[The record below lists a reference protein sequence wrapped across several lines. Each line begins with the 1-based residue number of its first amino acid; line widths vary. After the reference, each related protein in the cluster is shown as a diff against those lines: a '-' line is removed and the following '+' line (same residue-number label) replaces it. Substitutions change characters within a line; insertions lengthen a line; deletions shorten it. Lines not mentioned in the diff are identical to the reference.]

1 MTLKPQPNEEAS
13 VSSESAPPLTPTQ
26 QRRKAGQL
34 LLWLQWLLILM
45 LIAMMAWM
53 FVLQQ
58 RFEQEVLTRLQT
70 SEQVSSRLNEMDDRL
85 YAISQQT
92 LPVQNQPTGS
102 QAQNQL
108 NMLRIQLQAADRL
121 IADSD
126 YPAAVSLLRGLLWQ
140 MSQDNNEIAPA
151 LTIVL
156 KQSLE
161 HDIESLLAQ
170 SAQPSP
176 WQLHNLAIADIQ
188 GYLRQQV
195 TSAES
200 ENQTSDTHRLAT
212 YEVMVHETIMTL
224 NLAMQASNMRDKSL
238 LLMYLQQAKEQLLP
252 LQGMEARRLNA
263 ATGSTAQLA
272 KTAPRVKSNK
282 AVEDNRAPQS
292 STKEST
298 SQQHIAETSNG
309 PTATDSDTL
318 PAKETVNLASM
329 QDAIN
334 WLNKLIAE
342 PPTKVTLTTS
352 QVLDQDKTATN

>member
-1 MTLKPQPNEEAS
+1 MTLKPQPTEEAS
-13 VSSESAPPLTPTQ
+13 VSTESAPPLTPTQ

-45 LIAMMAWM
+45 LIAMMVWM
-53 FVLQQ
+53 FILQQ

-70 SEQVSSRLNEMDDRL
+70 SEQVGSRLNEMDDRL

-121 IADSD
+121 ITDSD

-161 HDIESLLAQ
+161 HDIDNLLAQ

-200 ENQTSDTHRLAT
+200 EKQTSDTRRLAT

-238 LLMYLQQAKEQLLP
+238 LLMYLQQAKEQLLS
-252 LQGMEARRLNA
+252 LQGMEARRLQGI
-263 ATGSTAQLA
+263 TDSTAPLA

-282 AVEDNRAPQS
+282 AVEDTRAPHPA
-292 STKEST
+292 TKEST
-298 SQQHIAETSNG
+298 SQQHLAEMNDS
-309 PTATDSDTL
+309 PTANDSDTL
-318 PAKETVNLASM
+318 PAQETINLASM

-334 WLNKLIAE
+334 WLSKLIAE

-352 QVLDQDKTATN
+352 QVLDQDKTAAN